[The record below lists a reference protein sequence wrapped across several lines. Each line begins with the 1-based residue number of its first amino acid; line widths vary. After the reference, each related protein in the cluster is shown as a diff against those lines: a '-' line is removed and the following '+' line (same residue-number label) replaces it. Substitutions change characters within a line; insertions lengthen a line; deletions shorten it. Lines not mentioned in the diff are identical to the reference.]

1 MKAKRKKNIQREHIG
16 FFWIACYCCRDQ
28 KQKKTANVAKNCCHH
43 HHLMMIKGKK
53 QSLVFYQVFDYYYY
67 DDFIF
72 TQHSWVLG
80 FFFFDYFHS

>member
-16 FFWIACYCCRDQ
+16 FFLDCLLLLSRPET
-28 KQKKTANVAKNCCHH
+28 KKTANVAKNCCHH

-80 FFFFDYFHS
+80 FFLFDYFYS